1 MSEQETKRQ
10 TELLEK
16 LAAAERELAATTQ
29 QHADAL
35 AAAEKNTLQYNKAR
49 QEVLKTEIANKEA
62 LLALARA
69 YGNTEDIAAYKAAIA
84 GLKENLEDLA
94 EAQKK
99 AENQFASGKMAFETM
114 AGSVLKLGG
123 TLDTLGGFLDKG
135 TNGFEG
141 FKQAALD
148 SVTSG
153 DLFRQMSLKLI
164 QSSVDL
170 AVRQGEFALAQDK
183 VISNF
188 RRQTGAGMEFNDVIR
203 NTERGTFAAGVS
215 LEDAAEAVQ
224 ALKNEF
230 TDFTYLSGGQQE
242 AVTKTTT
249 LLNQMGLSFGT
260 QASIMQTAT
269 QSMGLSTS
277 EASDFLVDMAGA
289 ARSLGLDIA
298 ELGSQFE
305 ANSEFLSGF
314 GKDGTKIFKEL
325 AVQAKALGMEVSDLT
340 GIVDKFTT
348 FDDAGMAVGR
358 LNAILGGPFLNSID
372 MLNAA
377 MEDPAEA
384 IRMLRDGVN
393 AAGAS
398 FEDLGRAEKMAF
410 ASALGMSIEDLTNLM
425 GKSNEEIALQTME
438 QAELAEQAAATQAI
452 TEKLDNAMRAFYI
465 NLGPV
470 VDALTPVIDK
480 LGSAAQAMGNFLN
493 TSAGIPV
500 FMGLLGALG
509 GAGIGMALGLSAAL
523 QAATAAIPAAGPAMA
538 LAQGGLV
545 QKYRASALA
554 YAAGGALIG
563 GALGVG
569 GGVALNMATA
579 GGGESAPD
587 QKGAITPRF
596 QEGGTISTGEA
607 IVHPGEMVITGGQ
620 GSEVISQ
627 KDFKELIDGLK
638 KLTAAGS
645 STNPI
650 QLAVYVGQDKI
661 DEVVVKAI
669 GSEAGRRVLSPYSM
683 V

>member
-1 MSEQETKRQ
+1 MTEEQQQRLI
-10 TELLEK
+10 ELQEQLTQAENE
-16 LAAAERELAATTQ
+16 LAAAREK
-29 QHADAL
+29 HADVL
-35 AAAEKNTLQYNKAR
+35 AAAEKNTLDYNKAQQAVLQSQITA
-49 QEVLKTEIANKEA
+49 QEQA
-62 LLALARA
+62 LALAKA
-69 YGNTEDIAAYKAAIA
+69 LGDTAGVNKAKDAIQSATAALNEYTAAQKAA
-84 GLKENLEDLA
+84 ED
-94 EAQKK
+94 
-99 AENQFASGKMAFETM
+99 QFASGQQAFQQL
-114 AGSVLKLGG
+114 AGSFLEVGG
-123 TLDTLGGFLDKG
+123 TLGKLKGFLEQG
-135 TNGFEG
+135 ENGLAG
-141 FKQAALD
+141 FKDEALK
-148 SVTSG
+148 SVLSG
-153 DLFRQMSLKLI
+153 DLFINMSLKMA
-164 QSSVDL
+164 Q
-170 AVRQGEFALAQDK
+170 RTGEFALEQDK

-188 RRQTGAGMEFNDVIR
+188 RRQTGAGTEFNDVIR
-203 NTERGTFAAGVS
+203 NTERSTFAAGVS
-215 LEDAAEAVQ
+215 LEDAAQAVQ

-314 GKDGTKIFKEL
+314 GKDGTEIFKEL

-493 TSAGIPV
+493 TSAGIPT
-500 FMGLLGALG
+500 FMGLMGALG
-509 GAGIGMALGLSAAL
+509 GAGIGMALGMSAAL
-523 QAATAAIPAAGPAMA
+523 QAATAAIPVVGPALA
-538 LAQGGLV
+538 VAQGQMV
-545 QKYRASALA
+545 RKFAMKALA
-554 YAAGGALIG
+554 YAAGGALVG

-569 GGVALNMATA
+569 GGMAVNMATA
-579 GGGESAPD
+579 GGGEGAPA

>member
-1 MSEQETKRQ
+1 MTEEQQQRLI
-10 TELLEK
+10 ELQEQLTQAENE
-16 LAAAERELAATTQ
+16 LAAAREK
-29 QHADAL
+29 HADVL
-35 AAAEKNTLQYNKAR
+35 AAAEKNTLDYNKAQQAVLQSQITA
-49 QEVLKTEIANKEA
+49 QEQA
-62 LLALARA
+62 LALAKA
-69 YGNTEDIAAYKAAIA
+69 LGDTAGVNKAKDAIQSATAALNEYTAAQKAA
-84 GLKENLEDLA
+84 ED
-94 EAQKK
+94 
-99 AENQFASGKMAFETM
+99 QFASGQQAFQQL
-114 AGSVLKLGG
+114 AGSFLEVGG
-123 TLDTLGGFLDKG
+123 TLGKLKGFLEQG
-135 TNGFEG
+135 ENGLAG
-141 FKQAALD
+141 FKDEALK
-148 SVTSG
+148 SVLSG
-153 DLFRQMSLKLI
+153 DLFINMSLKMA
-164 QSSVDL
+164 Q
-170 AVRQGEFALAQDK
+170 RTGEFALEQDK

-188 RRQTGAGMEFNDVIR
+188 RRQTGAGTEFNDVIR
-203 NTERGTFAAGVS
+203 NTERSTFAAGVS
-215 LEDAAEAVQ
+215 LEDAAQAVQ

-314 GKDGTKIFKEL
+314 GKDGTEIFKEL

-438 QAELAEQAAATQAI
+438 QAELAEQAAANQAI

-493 TSAGIPV
+493 TSAGIPT
-500 FMGLLGALG
+500 FMGLMGALG
-509 GAGIGMALGLSAAL
+509 GAGIGMALGMSAAL
-523 QAATAAIPAAGPAMA
+523 QAATAAIPVVGPALA
-538 LAQGGLV
+538 VAQGQMV
-545 QKYRASALA
+545 RKFAMKALA
-554 YAAGGALIG
+554 YAAGGALVG

-569 GGVALNMATA
+569 GGMAVTMATA
-579 GGGESAPD
+579 GGG
-587 QKGAITPRF
+587 
-596 QEGGTISTGEA
+596 
-607 IVHPGEMVITGGQ
+607 
-620 GSEVISQ
+620 
-627 KDFKELIDGLK
+627 
-638 KLTAAGS
+638 
-645 STNPI
+645 
-650 QLAVYVGQDKI
+650 
-661 DEVVVKAI
+661 
-669 GSEAGRRVLSPYSM
+669 
-683 V
+683 